1 MTPSTLP
8 PGPRWPDLAQAI
20 MLMRFR
26 PTTMA
31 RLRRRYGPVFRVRM
45 PYGPHGSMVT
55 VVLLTD
61 PTHIREVFAGPVT
74 TFRAGEGNSA
84 LLDIMGEH
92 SLLILDEDAHAR
104 ARKLVMPAFTA
115 RALAG
120 YRAMVSTLAAAEVDR
135 WSDGQQ
141 LRSLDKMHAITL
153 EVILQVVFG
162 VADERRLDELR
173 PLVRRVANVNLTAL
187 LAWRYRG
194 LQRFRPWSDF
204 AAAQRRLDD
213 VLYAE
218 IAERRNDPG
227 LAERPD
233 LLSRLLLPDESGET
247 LTDTELRDQLVTFLL
262 AGHETTAT
270 TLAWTLHEL
279 ARHPDV
285 LARAQ
290 EAVAGT
296 DGDAYLDAVVKEAM
310 RLRPVIFQATRTL
323 TEPVDLAGYRL
334 PAGVVVSPALGLVG
348 TDEALH
354 PNATVFDPDRFL
366 GQAPPPNTWIP
377 FGGGPRRCIG
387 AGFSQMEAVEV
398 LRAVLARYSI
408 EPDPDEPEHL
418 RPRGIINEPHRGG
431 SVVLRKPGAS
441 AATPAG

>member
-1 MTPSTLP
+1 MATTTLP

-20 MLMRFR
+20 LLMRFR
-26 PTTMA
+26 PTTMT
-31 RLRRRYGPVFRVRM
+31 RLRRRHGPVFRVRM

-55 VVLLTD
+55 VVVLTD
-61 PTHIREVFAGPVT
+61 PAHIREVFAGPVT

-84 LLDIMGEH
+84 LLDIMGEN

-120 YRAMVSTLAAAEVDR
+120 YREMVSTLARAEVDR
-135 WSDGQQ
+135 WSDGQR
-141 LRSLDKMHAITL
+141 LRSLDQMHAITL

-162 VADERRLDELR
+162 VTDQDRLDELR

-187 LAWRYRG
+187 LSWRYRG

-204 AAAQRRLDD
+204 AAAQGRLDE

-218 IAERRNDPG
+218 IAERRRDPA
-227 LAERPD
+227 LTERPD
-233 LLSRLLLPDESGET
+233 LLSRLLLPDDAGDT
-247 LTDTELRDQLVTFLL
+247 LSDGELRDQLVTFLL
-262 AGHETTAT
+262 AGHETTSTA
-270 TLAWTLHEL
+270 LAWTLHEL

-285 LARAQ
+285 LARALAAADTRSA
-290 EAVAGT
+290 E
-296 DGDAYLDAVVKEAM
+296 GDAYLDAVVKETM
-310 RLRPVIFQATRTL
+310 RLRPVIYDAARTL
-323 TEPVDLAGYRL
+323 TQPIDLAGYRL

-348 TDEALH
+348 IDEALH
-354 PNATVFDPDRFL
+354 AQAGDFDPGRFL
-366 GQAPPPNTWIP
+366 GRAPAPNTWIP

-387 AGFSQMEAVEV
+387 AAFSQMEAVEV
-398 LRAVLARYSI
+398 LCAVLARYSI
-408 EPDPDEPEHL
+408 EPDRRAPEHL

-431 SVVLRKPGAS
+431 AVVLHRRD
-441 AATPAG
+441 